1 VEPLPLLNH
10 EISFI
15 RQQICRNLGITHL
28 FTNRIVS
35 APMHYLLM
43 PSATAAFPMNEDQIS
58 SSMQAREGELVSNAS
73 DREDCVASLLA
84 AAPGIKT
91 LSGLI
96 AIDPQELSPSA
107 RIDYLAALERQ
118 SSWLQAAMQRAIVAV
133 AGISEGKSDGPFTG
147 VDEAEREDVSSA
159 LRLSA
164 GTAQMRI
171 DVARTLVNHLPNTCS
186 ALATGELSAAHAT
199 VIAKETA
206 AAIRDG
212 LSEFAIFSI
221 EEKAIAH
228 AEFHTPSQV
237 AQQVRSAIAKFAP
250 ATFEEVVE
258 KARDS
263 RRVSCYNDVDGMSTV
278 VAILPAADAQTVM
291 KAIEAF
297 IIKGSAAWEI
307 SNDSKSSE
315 SKTSGSHSA
324 SSNTSGSNTSG
335 SNTSGSNTSG
345 SNTSG
350 SKNSDTR
357 SADMKR
363 ADALTSLAG
372 FALAASSED
381 VALHRR
387 PITVNVTID
396 LPTLLG
402 LSENPGQLAGYGA
415 IPASVARA
423 LASDGKWKRFITD
436 PQTGALLDYGRETY
450 QPPQALIDFLIA
462 RDRTCRFPGCRRSA
476 ALSDLDHAQSWEEG
490 GTTSLDNL
498 GALCRRHHLLKT
510 HGGWGIESRADGS
523 CTWTSP
529 LGKIY
534 QTPARSMA
542 ETV

>member
-1 VEPLPLLNH
+1 
-10 EISFI
+10 
-15 RQQICRNLGITHL
+15 
-28 FTNRIVS
+28 
-35 APMHYLLM
+35 
-43 PSATAAFPMNEDQIS
+43 MNEGHNS
-58 SSMQAREGELVSNAS
+58 SSTQASEGHLALSVSS
-73 DREDCVASLLA
+73 REDCVATLLA

-91 LSGLI
+91 LGGLI
-96 AIDPQELSPSA
+96 AIDPQDLSPAA

-186 ALATGELSAAHAT
+186 ALATGDLSAAHAT
-199 VIAKETA
+199 VIARETA

-278 VAILPAADAQTVM
+278 VAILPAEDAQTVM

-297 IIKGSAAWEI
+297 IVKGSSVFKI
-307 SNDSKSSE
+307 SDNSLTPDLSNTGAHNIDSCDKVG
-315 SKTSGSHSA
+315 KTSDTRSA
-324 SSNTSGSNTSG
+324 DSR
-335 SNTSGSNTSG
+335 
-345 SNTSG
+345 
-350 SKNSDTR
+350 NSDTR

-372 FALAASSED
+372 FALAASSEE

-476 ALSDLDHAQSWEEG
+476 ALSDLDHAQSWEDG

-510 HGGWGIESRADGS
+510 HGGWEIQSRADGS

-534 QTPARSMA
+534 QTPARSIA
-542 ETV
+542 ESV

>member
-1 VEPLPLLNH
+1 
-10 EISFI
+10 
-15 RQQICRNLGITHL
+15 
-28 FTNRIVS
+28 
-35 APMHYLLM
+35 MHYLHM
-43 PSATAAFPMNEDQIS
+43 TSATAAIPVNDDRIS
-58 SSMQAREGELVSNAS
+58 SSSN
-73 DREDCVASLLA
+73 DREVHISSSLLDREVHISSSLLDREEQVATLLA

-91 LSGLI
+91 LGGLI
-96 AIDPQELSPSA
+96 VIDPQELSPAA

-133 AGISEGKSDGPFTG
+133 AGIHEGKSDGPFTG

-199 VIAKETA
+199 VIARETA

-237 AQQVRSAIAKFAP
+237 ALQVRSAIAKFAP

-278 VAILPAADAQTVM
+278 VAILPAEDAQTVM

-297 IIKGSAAWEI
+297 IVKGASVFKV
-307 SNDSKSSE
+307 SGDSSDA
-315 SKTSGSHSA
+315 G
-324 SSNTSGSNTSG
+324 
-335 SNTSGSNTSG
+335 
-345 SNTSG
+345 
-350 SKNSDTR
+350 NSDVRNSDVRNSDVRNSDVR

-363 ADALTSLAG
+363 ADALTTLAG
-372 FALAASSED
+372 FALAASSQDIE
-381 VALHRR
+381 LHRR

-476 ALSDLDHAQSWEEG
+476 ALSDLDHAQSWDEG

-498 GALCRRHHLLKT
+498 GALCRRHHVLKT
-510 HGGWGIESRADGS
+510 HGGWSIESRADGS

-534 QTPARSMA
+534 QTPARSIS

>member
-1 VEPLPLLNH
+1 
-10 EISFI
+10 
-15 RQQICRNLGITHL
+15 
-28 FTNRIVS
+28 
-35 APMHYLLM
+35 
-43 PSATAAFPMNEDQIS
+43 
-58 SSMQAREGELVSNAS
+58 
-73 DREDCVASLLA
+73 
-84 AAPGIKT
+84 
-91 LSGLI
+91 
-96 AIDPQELSPSA
+96 
-107 RIDYLAALERQ
+107 
-118 SSWLQAAMQRAIVAV
+118 
-133 AGISEGKSDGPFTG
+133 
-147 VDEAEREDVSSA
+147 
-159 LRLSA
+159 
-164 GTAQMRI
+164 MRI

-221 EEKAIAH
+221 EQKAIAH

-258 KARDS
+258 KARDC
-263 RRVSCYNDVDGMSTV
+263 RRVSCYNDIDGMSTV

-297 IIKGSAAWEI
+297 IVRGSLEWEALNESETSASNSMNSGNSAAP
-307 SNDSKSSE
+307 SADSLISE
-315 SKTSGSHSA
+315 SRIA
-324 SSNTSGSNTSG
+324 SSN
-335 SNTSGSNTSG
+335 
-345 SNTSG
+345 
-350 SKNSDTR
+350 KSDSR

-363 ADALTSLAG
+363 ADALTAIAG

-534 QTPARSMA
+534 QTPARSIA

>member
-1 VEPLPLLNH
+1 
-10 EISFI
+10 
-15 RQQICRNLGITHL
+15 
-28 FTNRIVS
+28 
-35 APMHYLLM
+35 MHYLHM
-43 PSATAAFPMNEDQIS
+43 PSATAAIPMNEDHFS
-58 SSMQAREGELVSNAS
+58 SSNHAREDQTSSS
-73 DREDCVASLLA
+73 DREDCVATLLA

-91 LSGLI
+91 LGELI

-297 IIKGSAAWEI
+297 IIKGSSAFNI
-307 SNDSKSSE
+307 SGDLPL
-315 SKTSGSHSA
+315 T
-324 SSNTSGSNTSG
+324 
-335 SNTSGSNTSG
+335 
-345 SNTSG
+345 
-350 SKNSDTR
+350 DPR

-363 ADALTSLAG
+363 ADALTAIAG

-534 QTPARSMA
+534 QTPARSIS

>member
-1 VEPLPLLNH
+1 
-10 EISFI
+10 
-15 RQQICRNLGITHL
+15 
-28 FTNRIVS
+28 
-35 APMHYLLM
+35 
-43 PSATAAFPMNEDQIS
+43 MNENQVS
-58 SSMQAREGELVSNAS
+58 SSNYAHEAHTSAS
-73 DREDCVASLLA
+73 DREDCVATLLA

-91 LSGLI
+91 LGGLI
-96 AIDPQELSPSA
+96 AIDPQELSPAA

-212 LSEFAIFSI
+212 LSEFAIFAI
-221 EEKAIAH
+221 EQKAIAH

-258 KARDS
+258 KARDC
-263 RRVSCYNDVDGMSTV
+263 RRVSCYNDIDGMSTV

-297 IIKGSAAWEI
+297 IIKGTLEWETR
-307 SNDSKSSE
+307 SE
-315 SKTSGSHSA
+315 SEKFD
-324 SSNTSGSNTSG
+324 SNSM
-335 SNTSGSNTSG
+335 
-345 SNTSG
+345 
-350 SKNSDTR
+350 NSDNSDVRSTESNNSDSRSTASKYSDSR

-363 ADALTSLAG
+363 ADALTAIAG

-534 QTPARSMA
+534 QTPARSIA

>member
-1 VEPLPLLNH
+1 
-10 EISFI
+10 
-15 RQQICRNLGITHL
+15 
-28 FTNRIVS
+28 
-35 APMHYLLM
+35 M
-43 PSATAAFPMNEDQIS
+43 PSTTAAIPINEGHIS
-58 SSMQAREGELVSNAS
+58 STS
-73 DREDCVASLLA
+73 REDSVATLLA

-96 AIDPQELSPSA
+96 AIDPQELSPGA

-147 VDEAEREDVSSA
+147 VDEAEREDISSA

-212 LSEFAIFSI
+212 LSDFAIFSI
-221 EEKAIAH
+221 EQKAIAH

-258 KARDS
+258 KARDC
-263 RRVSCYNDVDGMSTV
+263 RRVSCYNDIDGMSTV

-297 IIKGSAAWEI
+297 IIKGSAEWETFNQSETSV
-307 SNDSKSSE
+307 SNLMKSGNSDSRS
-315 SKTSGSHSA
+315 T
-324 SSNTSGSNTSG
+324 
-335 SNTSGSNTSG
+335 
-345 SNTSG
+345 G
-350 SKNSDTR
+350 SKNSDSRSTGSKNSDSR

-363 ADALTSLAG
+363 ADALTAIAG

-498 GALCRRHHLLKT
+498 GALCRRHHQLKT

-534 QTPARSMA
+534 QTPARSIT
-542 ETV
+542 ESV

>member
-1 VEPLPLLNH
+1 MH
-10 EISFI
+10 STTSAQEIGSNFAA
-15 RQQICRNLGITHL
+15 RPVHAL
-28 FTNRIVS
+28 VAES
-35 APMHYLLM
+35 APTQQSAEDVVADLL
-43 PSATAAFPMNEDQIS
+43 
-58 SSMQAREGELVSNAS
+58 V
-73 DREDCVASLLA
+73 
-84 AAPGIKT
+84 AAPGITT
-91 LSGLI
+91 LAGLI
-96 AIDPQELSPSA
+96 AINPHDLPAAA
-107 RIDYLAALERQ
+107 RVDYLAALERQ

-133 AGISEGKSDGPFTG
+133 AGVEAGQSDGPFNG

-221 EEKAIAH
+221 EQKAIAH

-237 AQQVRSAIAKFAP
+237 AQQVRGAIAKFAP

-258 KARDS
+258 KARDT
-263 RRVSCYNDVDGMSTV
+263 RRVSCYNDIDGMSTV
-278 VAILPAADAQTVM
+278 VAILPAEDAQTVM

-297 IIKGSAAWEI
+297 IIKGS
-307 SNDSKSSE
+307 NVFNLSS
-315 SKTSGSHSA
+315 A
-324 SSNTSGSNTSG
+324 
-335 SNTSGSNTSG
+335 
-345 SNTSG
+345 
-350 SKNSDTR
+350 NSDAVARGTDALGTHARVTDSR

-363 ADALTSLAG
+363 ADALTALAG

-402 LSENPGQLAGYGA
+402 FNENPGQLAGYGA

-450 QPPQALIDFLIA
+450 SPPQALIDFLIA

-510 HGGWGIESRADGS
+510 HGGWSIESRADGS

>member
-1 VEPLPLLNH
+1 
-10 EISFI
+10 
-15 RQQICRNLGITHL
+15 
-28 FTNRIVS
+28 
-35 APMHYLLM
+35 M
-43 PSATAAFPMNEDQIS
+43 PSATAAIPTNEDLTSSSTHTREGHLALSIS
-58 SSMQAREGELVSNAS
+58 S
-73 DREDCVASLLA
+73 REDCVATLLA

-91 LSGLI
+91 LGGLI
-96 AIDPQELSPSA
+96 AIDPQDLPPAA

-164 GTAQMRI
+164 STAQMRI

-199 VIAKETA
+199 VIARETA

-237 AQQVRSAIAKFAP
+237 AQQVRSSIAKFAP
-250 ATFEEVVE
+250 ATFEEVVV

-278 VAILPAADAQTVM
+278 VAILPAEDAQTVM

-297 IIKGSAAWEI
+297 IIKGSTVLNI
-307 SNDSKSSE
+307 FGDLPI
-315 SKTSGSHSA
+315 
-324 SSNTSGSNTSG
+324 
-335 SNTSGSNTSG
+335 
-345 SNTSG
+345 
-350 SKNSDTR
+350 SDTR

-363 ADALTSLAG
+363 ADALTSFAG
-372 FALAASSED
+372 FALAASSAD

-510 HGGWGIESRADGS
+510 HGGWSIESRADGS

-534 QTPARSMA
+534 QTPARSIL
-542 ETV
+542 EGT

>member
-1 VEPLPLLNH
+1 
-10 EISFI
+10 
-15 RQQICRNLGITHL
+15 
-28 FTNRIVS
+28 
-35 APMHYLLM
+35 MHYLHM
-43 PSATAAFPMNEDQIS
+43 TSATAAIPMNDNRNSSSSNDREVHIS
-58 SSMQAREGELVSNAS
+58 SSLL
-73 DREDCVASLLA
+73 DREEQVATLLA

-91 LSGLI
+91 LGGLI
-96 AIDPQELSPSA
+96 VIDPQELSPAA

-133 AGISEGKSDGPFTG
+133 AGIHEGKSDGPFTG

-199 VIAKETA
+199 VIARETA

-237 AQQVRSAIAKFAP
+237 ALQVRSAIAKFAP

-278 VAILPAADAQTVM
+278 VAILPAEDAQTVM

-297 IIKGSAAWEI
+297 IVKGASVFKV
-307 SNDSKSSE
+307 SGDSSDA
-315 SKTSGSHSA
+315 G
-324 SSNTSGSNTSG
+324 
-335 SNTSGSNTSG
+335 
-345 SNTSG
+345 
-350 SKNSDTR
+350 NSDVRNSDVRNSDVRNSDVRNSDVRNSDVRNSDVR

-372 FALAASSED
+372 FALAASSQDIE
-381 VALHRR
+381 LHRR

-476 ALSDLDHAQSWEEG
+476 ALSDLDHAQSWDEG

-498 GALCRRHHLLKT
+498 GALCRRHHVLKT
-510 HGGWGIESRADGS
+510 HGGWSIESHADGS

-534 QTPARSMA
+534 QTPARSIS